1 MNVVNRGALKAK
13 TSKKLII
20 KGQVVPGRQ
29 QGRYLG
35 FPTANIDT
43 QHEELKNGV
52 YGVLVH
58 LRGLEHIGVMNVG
71 VKPTFG
77 SELSKTFE
85 VHILD
90 FNDVIYGETVQC
102 DVIFRVRGEKKFP
115 SIEFLKHQI
124 KADTLQAK
132 QRFQHMGYVSSEATA
147 SKLGQARYLNL
158 PDLQFFNWCHSQFK
172 VNKGIYN
179 TIDQWFYDEGIE
191 NIHPRRVHII
201 AFLQFAQEG
210 NGRKTEKEGVLRF
223 GAGGLT
229 NQLREFM
236 NGYEKGEW

>member
-1 MNVVNRGALKAK
+1 
-13 TSKKLII
+13 
-20 KGQVVPGRQ
+20 
-29 QGRYLG
+29 
-35 FPTANIDT
+35 
-43 QHEELKNGV
+43 
-52 YGVLVH
+52 
-58 LRGLEHIGVMNVG
+58 MNVG

-77 SELSKTFE
+77 SELSKAFE

-90 FNDVIYGETVQC
+90 FNEVIYGETVQC
-102 DVIFRVRGEKKFP
+102 NVIFRVRGEKKFP

-124 KADTLQAK
+124 KADTLQVK
-132 QRFQHMGYVSSEATA
+132 QRFQHMGYVSSEYTK

-158 PDLQFFNWCHSQFK
+158 PDLQFFNWCHSQFQ

-179 TIDQWFYDEGIE
+179 TIDQWFYDEGIV
-191 NIHPRRVHII
+191 NIHPRRVHVI

-210 NGRKTEKEGVLRF
+210 NKRKAEREGVLRF

>member
-1 MNVVNRGALKAK
+1 M
-13 TSKKLII
+13 
-20 KGQVVPGRQ
+20 
-29 QGRYLG
+29 
-35 FPTANIDT
+35 
-43 QHEELKNGV
+43 

-58 LRGLEHIGVMNVG
+58 LRGLDHIGVMNVG

-124 KADTLQAK
+124 KADTLQVK
-132 QRFQHMGYVSSEATA
+132 QRFQHMGYVSSEHTA

-158 PDLQFFNWCHSQFK
+158 PDLQFLIGAT
-172 VNKGIYN
+172 VNSESIKGF
-179 TIDQWFYDEGIE
+179 TIQLINGFMTQELKIFTLE
-191 NIHPRRVHII
+191 E
-201 AFLQFAQEG
+201 FTLLLFAICT
-210 NGRKTEKEGVLRF
+210 GRK
-223 GAGGLT
+223 
-229 NQLREFM
+229 
-236 NGYEKGEW
+236 